1 MLQVAFLDRAKLIE
15 DSQMKTAKYARRQ
28 KGQGFI
34 EAVLGGMILI
44 PIAFGML
51 DVGALV
57 VAEQV
62 NDAAAKQ
69 AARSA
74 ANEQTQA
81 LANQAA
87 SLAMDAFQPTMLAS
101 SEMTRFTYDADT
113 VVVQTT
119 ASVRVPIPFP
129 FLNEKALVAQDI
141 EPVIAVTQ

>member
-1 MLQVAFLDRAKLIE
+1 
-15 DSQMKTAKYARRQ
+15 MKSAKYARRQ
-28 KGQGFI
+28 RGQGFI

-44 PIAFGML
+44 PIAFCML

-57 VAEQV
+57 VANQV

-81 LANQAA
+81 LANHAA
-87 SLAMDAFQPTMLAS
+87 SLAMEAFEPTMLAS
-101 SEMTRFTYDADT
+101 FEMTSLTYSSES

-119 ASVRVPIPFP
+119 ADVKVPIPFP
-129 FLNEKALVAQDI
+129 FLSEQTFVAQAT
-141 EPVIAVTQ
+141 EPVIAAAP

>member
-1 MLQVAFLDRAKLIE
+1 MKL
-15 DSQMKTAKYARRQ
+15 SRNRRTQ
-28 KGQGFI
+28 RGQGFI

-44 PIAFGML
+44 PIAFCML

-57 VAEQV
+57 VANQV

-81 LANQAA
+81 LANHAA
-87 SLAMDAFQPTMLAS
+87 SVAMEAFEPTMLAS
-101 SEMTRFTYDADT
+101 FEMTNFNYSSDS

-119 ASVRVPIPFP
+119 ADVKVPFP
-129 FLNEKALVAQDI
+129 FPFFSEQNLVAQAT
-141 EPVIAVTQ
+141 EPVIAAP